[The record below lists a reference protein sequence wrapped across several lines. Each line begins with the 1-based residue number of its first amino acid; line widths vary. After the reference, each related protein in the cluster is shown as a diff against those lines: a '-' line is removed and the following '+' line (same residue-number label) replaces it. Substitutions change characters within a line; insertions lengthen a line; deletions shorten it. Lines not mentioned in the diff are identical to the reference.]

1 MVMGQL
7 LGGGGNGGNGGGMEQ
22 AMMKMLFPDL
32 FDDEVIAAWDE
43 PVAIGSRRNAQGYDE
58 SATITLHLLEPTPT
72 APKARLRLLA
82 GGPPINIRPD
92 ELLRLQRWIT
102 NVMKEKV
109 TAHWLDGT
117 VTEGNIEELLAAARD
132 KEGAARSRGLLTGA
146 VSGG

>member
-7 LGGGGNGGNGGGMEQ
+7 LGGGGNGEKGGGMEQ
-22 AMMKMLFPDL
+22 AMMKMIFPDL

-102 NVMKEKV
+102 NVMKDKV
-109 TAHWLDGT
+109 VAHWLDGT
-117 VTEGNIEELLAAARD
+117 TTEGTVEELLQAARER
-132 KEGAARSRGLLTGA
+132 EGAARSRGLLTGA
-146 VSGG
+146 VTGG